1 MITKRLGGG
10 FVNDSKD
17 RATAA
22 SAQDSLSAAVLAVN
36 RRWLGALKPAVDLL
50 DIPHPS
56 IAPRDAT
63 GDPRP

>member
-22 SAQDSLSAAVLAVN
+22 SAQDSLSAAVAAVN
-36 RRWLGALKPAVDLL
+36 RRWPGALKPAADLL
-50 DIPHPS
+50 DIPDPS
-56 IAPRDAT
+56 ISPRDAT

>member
-22 SAQDSLSAAVLAVN
+22 SAQDSLSAAVDLI
-36 RRWLGALKPAVDLL
+36 RRRYGEAALIRAADLPT
-50 DIPHPS
+50 DDPF
-56 IAPRDAT
+56 IAPPDAT

>member
-22 SAQDSLSAAVLAVN
+22 SAQDSLSAAVDLI
-36 RRWLGALKPAVDLL
+36 RRRYGEAALIRAADLP
-50 DIPHPS
+50 IPDPS
-56 IAPRDAT
+56 IASRDAT